1 LPSIGRDE
9 RNTLL
14 QVLLIVMPVFLL
26 IGAGYGGVRSGYL
39 RPELSDYLNVYTVRI
54 AMPCLLFQAMSKID
68 FGAAFNGYMLAAF
81 YIGSFL
87 SFIIAIALS
96 RTIWRRRAGEAVS
109 VGFTAMF
116 SNTVMIGLP
125 IVERAYGSAVL
136 GPTFGII
143 AVNAPLLYLVGV
155 TTMELSRRGGKPL
168 SETLGTTLRTL
179 LANPLMIGILAGL
192 VFNLFEIAL
201 PGPIQEAVGM
211 LAASAIPVAL
221 VGIGCTIARFRLK
234 SEIAESLM
242 VSALTLI
249 LHPLIA
255 YVLAFQVFRL
265 PPELV
270 RAAVVLAAT
279 PAGAN
284 GYIFARLYDRAI
296 SLSASAI
303 LITTTLSIVTITIW
317 LMILNAVLPGAAA
330 P

>member
-1 LPSIGRDE
+1 
-9 RNTLL
+9 LL
-14 QVLLIVMPVFLL
+14 QILLIVIPVFLV
-26 IGAGYGGVRSGYL
+26 IGTGYGGVRIGYM

-54 AMPCLLFQAMSKID
+54 AMPCLLFRAMSAID
-68 FGAAFNGYMLAAF
+68 FSAAFNGYMLASF
-81 YIGSFL
+81 YAGSFA

-96 RTIWRRRAGEAVS
+96 RSVWRRRSGEAVS

-125 IVERAYGSAVL
+125 IAERAYGSTVL
-136 GPTFGII
+136 GLAFGII
-143 AVNAPLLYLVGV
+143 ALNAPLLYLVGV

-168 SETLGTTLRTL
+168 SETVSSTLQTL
-179 LANPLMIGILAGL
+179 LKNPLMVGILAGL
-192 VFNLFEIAL
+192 VFNLLAITM
-201 PGPIQEAVGM
+201 PGPIQAAIDM

-255 YVLAFQVFRL
+255 FVLAYEVFQL
-265 PPELV
+265 PPDLV

-284 GYIFARLYDRAI
+284 GYIFAKLYDRAI
-296 SLSASAI
+296 ALSASAI
-303 LITTTLSIVTITIW
+303 LIATILSIFTITIW
-317 LMILNAVLPGAAA
+317 LLILNAVLPGA